1 MTEFSRH
8 GYSDMHD
15 ILGRI
20 SVCGE
25 QAMTMKQG
33 GNKYIQSCVQDGLSP
48 DDWLQYNW
56 REGASQPSR
65 MNGRIFLLLLLASG
79 SDTGSLKIPCTFVF

>member
-1 MTEFSRH
+1 
-8 GYSDMHD
+8 
-15 ILGRI
+15 
-20 SVCGE
+20 
-25 QAMTMKQG
+25 MKQG

-65 MNGRIFLLLLLASG
+65 MNGRIFLYYYYYWRAGASQPSRMNG
-79 SDTGSLKIPCTFVF
+79 RIYAAPNFTNVSSILHSTTHPNVYVFRSSRL